1 MNNQTKGVL
10 FALIATF
17 LWSVNMVIASGVK
30 GHIPPVG
37 LAFWRWTIACIV
49 LAPFALK
56 DTIRTFTIVKKHFWF
71 ISVTAILGITIFNTL
86 IYFAG
91 KTTSAVNLSLI
102 AISIP
107 LFIIAIS
114 RVIFREK
121 VSNLRILGI
130 LTIITGV
137 FVLITKG
144 SLEALLNIN
153 FTIGDLLMLLA
164 CFFFACYTLLVRK
177 KPEEIDSKVFLFSV
191 FVIGTIVL
199 LPFYIWEHSYYEKVT
214 FDFKTILITSYV
226 GIFASLVSFYLW
238 NEAIALIGTS
248 KTALIYYLIPI
259 FSGILAYF
267 FLDQA
272 IEFIQIISMVIIV
285 LGLLITN
292 KNNSKSKKAV

>member
-10 FALIATF
+10 FALLATF

-56 DTIRTFTIVKKHFWF
+56 STIRSYKIVKKHFWF
-71 ISVTAILGITIFNTL
+71 LTITAVLGVTIFNTL

-114 RVIFREK
+114 RIIFKEK
-121 VSNLRILGI
+121 VSNLKILGI
-130 LTIITGV
+130 LIIISGV
-137 FVLITKG
+137 LVLITKG
-144 SLEALLNIN
+144 SLASLLTIN

-177 KPEEIDSKVFLFSV
+177 KPAELDSKVFLFSIFLIV
-191 FVIGTIVL
+191 TLVL
-199 LPFYIWEHSYYEKVT
+199 LPFYIVEHIYYEKVT
-214 FDFKTILITSYV
+214 FDSKTLLITSYV
-226 GIFASLVSFYLW
+226 GIFASLVSYYLW

-272 IEFIQIISMVIIV
+272 IEFIQIISMIIIV
-285 LGLLITN
+285 VGLLITN
-292 KNNSKSKKAV
+292 KK

>member
-1 MNNQTKGVL
+1 MSNQTKGLL
-10 FALIATF
+10 FALLATL

-30 GHIPPVG
+30 EHIPPVG

-49 LAPFALK
+49 FAPFALK
-56 DTIRTFTIVKKHFWF
+56 ATLRNYKIVKKHIWYL
-71 ISVTAILGITIFNTL
+71 SLTAVLGITIFNTL

-114 RVIFREK
+114 RIIFKET

-130 LTIITGV
+130 VTIIFGV
-137 FVLITKG
+137 LVLITKG
-144 SLEALLNIN
+144 SLEALVTIN
-153 FTIGDLLMLLA
+153 FAFGDLLMLLA

-177 KPEEIDSKVFLFSV
+177 KPEELAPKVFLFSV
-191 FVIGTIVL
+191 FVIGTAIL
-199 LPFYIWEHSYYEKVT
+199 LPFYIWENKYYEKVV
-214 FDFKTILITSYV
+214 FDSKTILITTYV
-226 GIFASLVSFYLW
+226 GIFASLVAFYLW
-238 NEAIALIGTS
+238 NEAIRLIGTS
-248 KTALIYYLIPI
+248 KTSIIYYLIPI

-267 FLDQA
+267 FLNQA
-272 IEFIQIISMVIIV
+272 IGLIQIISMGIIV

-292 KNNSKSKKAV
+292 KK

>member
-1 MNNQTKGVL
+1 MSNQTKGVL
-10 FALIATF
+10 FALLATF

-49 LAPFALK
+49 LAPFAIKTTFLNLK
-56 DTIRTFTIVKKHFWF
+56 IVKKHFWYLT
-71 ISVTAILGITIFNTL
+71 VTAVLGISIFNTL

-114 RVIFREK
+114 RIIFKEK

-130 LTIITGV
+130 LTIIIGV

-144 SLEALLNIN
+144 SLDALLNIN

-177 KPEEIDSKVFLFSV
+177 KPEELDSKVFLFTV
-191 FVIGTIVL
+191 FVIGTVLL
-199 LPFYIWEHSYYEKVT
+199 LPFYIWEHSYYEKVR
-214 FDFKTILITSYV
+214 FDSKTILITTYV

-248 KTALIYYLIPI
+248 KTAVIYYLIPI

-285 LGLLITN
+285 MGLLITN
-292 KNNSKSKKAV
+292 KK

>member
-1 MNNQTKGVL
+1 MSNQTKGLL
-10 FALIATF
+10 FALLATL

-30 GHIPPVG
+30 EHIPPVG

-49 LAPFALK
+49 FVPFALK
-56 DTIRTFTIVKKHFWF
+56 ATLRNYKVVKKHIWYL
-71 ISVTAILGITIFNTL
+71 SLTAVLGITIFNTL

-114 RVIFREK
+114 RIIFKET

-130 LTIITGV
+130 VTIIFGV
-137 FVLITKG
+137 LVLITKG
-144 SLEALLNIN
+144 SLEALVTIN
-153 FTIGDLLMLLA
+153 FAFGDLLMLLA

-177 KPEEIDSKVFLFSV
+177 KPEELAPKVFLFSV
-191 FVIGTIVL
+191 FVIGTAIL
-199 LPFYIWEHSYYEKVT
+199 LPFYIWENKYYEKVV
-214 FDFKTILITSYV
+214 FDSKTILITTYV
-226 GIFASLVSFYLW
+226 GIFASLVAFYLW
-238 NEAIALIGTS
+238 NEAIRLIGTS
-248 KTALIYYLIPI
+248 KTAIIYYLIPI

-267 FLDQA
+267 FLNQA
-272 IEFIQIISMVIIV
+272 IGLIQIISMGIIV

-292 KNNSKSKKAV
+292 KK